1 MREKISRFLAILLCA
16 ALIIALPCAAF
27 ADGEDGGETPVDP
40 APVAPT
46 PAETEAPVEPTSA
59 PEQTPAP
66 EQSSAP
72 AYTVPEEQVDEVIVT
87 AETVEDGVLD
97 SDELKELIENFLD
110 ERGIAHDR
118 FRLGYTYTG
127 TNETWYYN
135 GDVWSYSASV
145 YKLPLMMMLAQK
157 VANGELKQDDKV
169 CGVDLTYA
177 ETSVL
182 TYSNNDYAHV
192 MIHYFDSEQDYREQQ
207 VKMSDVPVED
217 IPERYYISSHFSPR
231 FVIGVLRNLY
241 ENPDQ
246 FPNIVECLKV
256 ATPGQYLSRT
266 LGDEYEVAQKYGA
279 YEQFNNIA
287 GIVYMPHPILI
298 AINTTWV
305 GNAERVLADAGKL
318 LADYTLTL
326 DARLEER
333 EKAAKAEEERKL
345 QEEETE
351 RKRLEEAA
359 AQAEEEARIAE
370 AQAVQEQAFA
380 EEAAA
385 NEAVAAR
392 NRVICAVVAVVVIA
406 AVIAIAVISGKKKK
420 RRRAAHRGRHSA

>member
-16 ALIIALPCAAF
+16 ALILALPCAAF
-27 ADGEDGGETPVDP
+27 ADGEDGGEAPVDP
-40 APVAPT
+40 APVEPA
-46 PAETEAPVEPTSA
+46 PAESEAPAE

-72 AYTVPEEQVDEVIVT
+72 AATVPEEQVDEVIIS
-87 AETVEDGVLD
+87 AETVEDGVLN
-97 SDELKELIENFLD
+97 SDELKKLIEDFLD
-110 ERGIAHDR
+110 ERSIAHDR

-192 MIHYFDSEQDYREQQ
+192 MIHYFDSERDYREQQ

-217 IPERYYISSHFSPR
+217 IPERYYVSSHFSPR

-256 ATPGQYLSRT
+256 AMPGQYLSRT
-266 LGDEYEVAQKYGA
+266 LGDKYEVAQKYGA

-287 GIVYMPHPILI
+287 GIVYMPHPIFI
-298 AINTTWV
+298 AINTNWV
-305 GNAERVLADAGKL
+305 GNAEQVLADAGKL

-345 QEEETE
+345 QEEEAE
-351 RKRLEEAA
+351 RKRLEEEA

-370 AQAVQEQAFA
+370 AQAVQERAQAE

-385 NEAVAAR
+385 EEAVAVR
-392 NRVICAVVAVVVIA
+392 NRVICAVAGVVVIA

>member
-16 ALIIALPCAAF
+16 ALILALPCAAF
-27 ADGEDGGETPVDP
+27 ADGEDGGEAPVDP
-40 APVAPT
+40 APVEPA
-46 PAETEAPVEPTSA
+46 PAESEAPAEPA
-59 PEQTPAP
+59 QTPAP

-72 AYTVPEEQVDEVIVT
+72 AATVPEEQVDEVIIS

-97 SDELKELIENFLD
+97 SDELKKLIEDFLD

-192 MIHYFDSEQDYREQQ
+192 MIHYFDSERDYREQQ

-217 IPERYYISSHFSPR
+217 IPERYYVSSHFSPR

-256 ATPGQYLSRT
+256 AMPGQYLSRT
-266 LGDEYEVAQKYGA
+266 LGDKYEVAQKYGA

-287 GIVYMPHPILI
+287 GIVYMPHPIFI

-305 GNAERVLADAGKL
+305 GNAEQVLADAGKL

-345 QEEETE
+345 QEEEAE
-351 RKRLEEAA
+351 RKRLEEEAE
-359 AQAEEEARIAE
+359 QAEEEARIAE
-370 AQAVQEQAFA
+370 AQAVQERALA
-380 EEAAA
+380 EEEAAA
-385 NEAVAAR
+385 EEAVAVR
-392 NRVICAVVAVVVIA
+392 NRVICAVAGVAVIA

>member
-16 ALIIALPCAAF
+16 ALILALPCAAF
-27 ADGEDGGETPVDP
+27 ADGEDGGEAPVDP
-40 APVAPT
+40 APVEPA
-46 PAETEAPVEPTSA
+46 PAESEAPAEPA
-59 PEQTPAP
+59 QTPAP

-72 AYTVPEEQVDEVIVT
+72 AATVPEEQVDEVIIS

-97 SDELKELIENFLD
+97 SDELKKLIEDFLD

-192 MIHYFDSEQDYREQQ
+192 MIHYFDSERDYREQQ

-217 IPERYYISSHFSPR
+217 IPERYYVSSHFSPR

-256 ATPGQYLSRT
+256 AMPGQYLSRT
-266 LGDEYEVAQKYGA
+266 LGDKYEVAQKYGA

-287 GIVYMPHPILI
+287 GIVYMPHPIFI

-305 GNAERVLADAGKL
+305 GNAEQVLADAGKL

-345 QEEETE
+345 QEEEAE
-351 RKRLEEAA
+351 RKRLEEEA

-370 AQAVQEQAFA
+370 AQAVQERALA
-380 EEAAA
+380 EEEAAA
-385 NEAVAAR
+385 EEAVAVR
-392 NRVICAVVAVVVIA
+392 NRVICAVAGVVVIA

>member
-16 ALIIALPCAAF
+16 ALILALPCAAF
-27 ADGEDGGETPVDP
+27 ADGEDGGEAPVDP
-40 APVAPT
+40 APVEPA
-46 PAETEAPVEPTSA
+46 PAESEAPAE

-72 AYTVPEEQVDEVIVT
+72 AATVPEEQVDEVIIS

-97 SDELKELIENFLD
+97 SDELKKLIEDFLD

-192 MIHYFDSEQDYREQQ
+192 MIHYFDSERDYRQQQ

-217 IPERYYISSHFSPR
+217 IPERYYVSSHFSPR

-256 ATPGQYLSRT
+256 AMPGQYLSRT
-266 LGDEYEVAQKYGA
+266 LGDKYEVAQKYGA

-287 GIVYMPHPILI
+287 GIVYMPHPIFI

-305 GNAERVLADAGKL
+305 GNAEQVLADAGKL

-345 QEEETE
+345 QEEEAE
-351 RKRLEEAA
+351 RKRLEEEA

-370 AQAVQEQAFA
+370 AQAVQERAFA
-380 EEAAA
+380 EEEAAA
-385 NEAVAAR
+385 EEAVAVR
-392 NRVICAVVAVVVIA
+392 NRVICAVAGVVVIA

>member
-16 ALIIALPCAAF
+16 ALILALPCAAF
-27 ADGEDGGETPVDP
+27 ADGEDGGEAPVDP
-40 APVAPT
+40 APVEPA
-46 PAETEAPVEPTSA
+46 PAESEAPAE

-72 AYTVPEEQVDEVIVT
+72 AATVPEEQVDEVIIS

-97 SDELKELIENFLD
+97 SDELKKLIEDFLD

-192 MIHYFDSEQDYREQQ
+192 MIHYFDSERDYREQQ

-217 IPERYYISSHFSPR
+217 IPERYYVSSHFSPR

-246 FPNIVECLKV
+246 FPNIVECLK
-256 ATPGQYLSRT
+256 AAMPGQYLSRT
-266 LGDEYEVAQKYGA
+266 LGDKYEVAQKYGA

-287 GIVYMPHPILI
+287 GIVYMPHPIFI

-305 GNAERVLADAGKL
+305 GNAEQVLADAGKL

-345 QEEETE
+345 QEEEAE
-351 RKRLEEAA
+351 RKRLEEEA

-370 AQAVQEQAFA
+370 AQAVQERAFA
-380 EEAAA
+380 EEKAAA
-385 NEAVAAR
+385 EEAVAVR
-392 NRVICAVVAVVVIA
+392 NRVICAVAGVVVIA

>member
-27 ADGEDGGETPVDP
+27 ADGEDGGEAPVDP
-40 APVAPT
+40 APVEPA
-46 PAETEAPVEPTSA
+46 PAESEAPAE

-72 AYTVPEEQVDEVIVT
+72 AATVPEEQVDEVIIS

-97 SDELKELIENFLD
+97 SDELKKLIEDFLD

-192 MIHYFDSEQDYREQQ
+192 MIHYFDSERDYREQQ

-217 IPERYYISSHFSPR
+217 IPERYYVSSHFSPR

-256 ATPGQYLSRT
+256 AMPGQYLSRT
-266 LGDEYEVAQKYGA
+266 LGDKYEVAQKYGA

-287 GIVYMPHPILI
+287 GIVYMPHPIFI

-305 GNAERVLADAGKL
+305 GNAEQVLADAGKL

-345 QEEETE
+345 QEEEAE
-351 RKRLEEAA
+351 RKRLEEEA

-370 AQAVQEQAFA
+370 AQAVQERAFA
-380 EEAAA
+380 EEEAAA
-385 NEAVAAR
+385 EEAVAVR
-392 NRVICAVVAVVVIA
+392 NRVICAVAGVVVIA

>member
-40 APVAPT
+40 APVEPA
-46 PAETEAPVEPTSA
+46 PAESEAPAE

-72 AYTVPEEQVDEVIVT
+72 AATVPEEQVDEVIIS

-97 SDELKELIENFLD
+97 SDELKKLIEDFLD

-192 MIHYFDSEQDYREQQ
+192 MIHYFDSERDYREQQ

-217 IPERYYISSHFSPR
+217 IPERYYVSSHFSPR

-256 ATPGQYLSRT
+256 AMPGQYLSRT
-266 LGDEYEVAQKYGA
+266 LGDKYEVAQKYGA

-287 GIVYMPHPILI
+287 GIVYMPHSIFI

-305 GNAERVLADAGKL
+305 GNAEQVLADAGKL

-345 QEEETE
+345 QEEEAE
-351 RKRLEEAA
+351 RKRLEEEA

-370 AQAVQEQAFA
+370 AQAVQERAFA
-380 EEAAA
+380 EEEAAA
-385 NEAVAAR
+385 EEAVAVR
-392 NRVICAVVAVVVIA
+392 NRVICAVAGVVVIA

>member
-16 ALIIALPCAAF
+16 ALILALPCAAF
-27 ADGEDGGETPVDP
+27 ADGEDGGEAPVDP
-40 APVAPT
+40 APVEPA
-46 PAETEAPVEPTSA
+46 PAESEAPAE
-59 PEQTPAP
+59 PEQTPVP

-72 AYTVPEEQVDEVIVT
+72 AATVPEEQVDEVIIS

-97 SDELKELIENFLD
+97 SDELKKLIEDFLD

-192 MIHYFDSEQDYREQQ
+192 MIHYFDSERDYREQQ

-217 IPERYYISSHFSPR
+217 IPERYYVSSHFSPR

-256 ATPGQYLSRT
+256 AMPGQYLSRT
-266 LGDEYEVAQKYGA
+266 LGDKYEVAQKYGA

-287 GIVYMPHPILI
+287 GIVYMPHPIFI

-305 GNAERVLADAGKL
+305 GNAEQVLADAGKL

-345 QEEETE
+345 QEEEAE
-351 RKRLEEAA
+351 RKRLEEEA

-370 AQAVQEQAFA
+370 AQAVQERAFA
-380 EEAAA
+380 EEKAAA
-385 NEAVAAR
+385 EEAVAVR
-392 NRVICAVVAVVVIA
+392 NRVICAVAGVVVIA

>member
-16 ALIIALPCAAF
+16 ALILALPCAAF
-27 ADGEDGGETPVDP
+27 ADGEDGGEAPVDP
-40 APVAPT
+40 APVEPS
-46 PAETEAPVEPTSA
+46 PAESEAPAE

-72 AYTVPEEQVDEVIVT
+72 AATVPEEQVDEVIIS

-97 SDELKELIENFLD
+97 SDELKKLIEDFLD

-192 MIHYFDSEQDYREQQ
+192 MIHYFDSERDYREQQ

-217 IPERYYISSHFSPR
+217 IPERYYVSSHFSPR

-256 ATPGQYLSRT
+256 AMPGQYLSRT
-266 LGDEYEVAQKYGA
+266 LGDKYEVAQKYGA

-287 GIVYMPHPILI
+287 GIVYMPHPIFI

-305 GNAERVLADAGKL
+305 GNAEQVLADAGKL

-326 DARLEER
+326 DARLKER

-345 QEEETE
+345 QEEEAE
-351 RKRLEEAA
+351 RKRLEEEA

-370 AQAVQEQAFA
+370 AQAVQERAFA
-380 EEAAA
+380 EEEAAA
-385 NEAVAAR
+385 EEAVAVR
-392 NRVICAVVAVVVIA
+392 NRVICAVAGVVVIA

>member
-16 ALIIALPCAAF
+16 ALILALPCAAF
-27 ADGEDGGETPVDP
+27 ADGEDGGEAPVDP
-40 APVAPT
+40 APVEPA
-46 PAETEAPVEPTSA
+46 PAESEAPAEPA
-59 PEQTPAP
+59 QTPAP

-72 AYTVPEEQVDEVIVT
+72 AATVPEEQVDEVIIS

-97 SDELKELIENFLD
+97 SDELKKLIEDFLD

-192 MIHYFDSEQDYREQQ
+192 MIHYFDSERDYREQQ

-217 IPERYYISSHFSPR
+217 IPERYYVSSHFSPR

-256 ATPGQYLSRT
+256 AMPGQYLSRT
-266 LGDEYEVAQKYGA
+266 LGDKYEVAQKYGA

-287 GIVYMPHPILI
+287 GIVYMPHPIFI

-305 GNAERVLADAGKL
+305 GNAEQVLADAGKL

-345 QEEETE
+345 QEEEAE
-351 RKRLEEAA
+351 RKRLEEEAE
-359 AQAEEEARIAE
+359 QAEEEARIAE
-370 AQAVQEQAFA
+370 AQAVQERALAEKEAAA
-380 EEAAA
+380 EEAV
-385 NEAVAAR
+385 AVR
-392 NRVICAVVAVVVIA
+392 NRVICAVAGVAVIA

-420 RRRAAHRGRHSA
+420 RRRTAHRGRHSA

>member
-16 ALIIALPCAAF
+16 ALILALPCAAF
-27 ADGEDGGETPVDP
+27 ADGEDGGEAPVDP
-40 APVAPT
+40 APVEPA
-46 PAETEAPVEPTSA
+46 PAESEAPAE

-72 AYTVPEEQVDEVIVT
+72 AATVPEEQVDEVIIS

-97 SDELKELIENFLD
+97 SDELKKLIEDFLD

-192 MIHYFDSEQDYREQQ
+192 MIHYFDSERDYREQQ

-217 IPERYYISSHFSPR
+217 IPERYYVSSHFSPR

-256 ATPGQYLSRT
+256 AMPGQYLSRT
-266 LGDEYEVAQKYGA
+266 LGDKYEVAQKYGA

-287 GIVYMPHPILI
+287 GIVYMPHPIFI

-305 GNAERVLADAGKL
+305 GNAEQVLADAGKL

-345 QEEETE
+345 QEEEAE
-351 RKRLEEAA
+351 RMRLEEEA

-370 AQAVQEQAFA
+370 AQAVQERAFA
-380 EEAAA
+380 EEEAAA
-385 NEAVAAR
+385 EEAVAVR
-392 NRVICAVVAVVVIA
+392 NRVICAVAGVVVIA

>member
-16 ALIIALPCAAF
+16 ALILALPCAAF
-27 ADGEDGGETPVDP
+27 ADGEDGGEAPVDP
-40 APVAPT
+40 APVEPA
-46 PAETEAPVEPTSA
+46 PAESEAPAE

-72 AYTVPEEQVDEVIVT
+72 AATVPEEQVDEVIIS

-97 SDELKELIENFLD
+97 SDELKKLIEDFLD

-127 TNETWYYN
+127 TDETWYYN

-192 MIHYFDSEQDYREQQ
+192 MIHYFDSERDYREQQ

-217 IPERYYISSHFSPR
+217 IPERYYVSSHFSPR

-256 ATPGQYLSRT
+256 AMPGQYLSRT
-266 LGDEYEVAQKYGA
+266 LGDKYEVAQKYGA

-287 GIVYMPHPILI
+287 GIVYMPHPIFI

-305 GNAERVLADAGKL
+305 GNAEQVLADAGKL

-345 QEEETE
+345 QEEEAE
-351 RKRLEEAA
+351 RKRLEEEA

-370 AQAVQEQAFA
+370 AQAVQERAFA
-380 EEAAA
+380 EEEAAA
-385 NEAVAAR
+385 EEAVAVR
-392 NRVICAVVAVVVIA
+392 NCVICAVAGVVVIA
-406 AVIAIAVISGKKKK
+406 AVIAIAVIRGKKKK

>member
-16 ALIIALPCAAF
+16 ALILALPCAAF
-27 ADGEDGGETPVDP
+27 ADGEDGGEAPVDP
-40 APVAPT
+40 S
-46 PAETEAPVEPTSA
+46 PVEPAPAESEPPA
-59 PEQTPAP
+59 EPEQTPAP

-72 AYTVPEEQVDEVIVT
+72 AATVPEEQVDEVIIS

-97 SDELKELIENFLD
+97 SDELKKLIEDFLD

-192 MIHYFDSEQDYREQQ
+192 MIHYFDSERDYREQQ

-217 IPERYYISSHFSPR
+217 IPERYYVSSHFSPR

-256 ATPGQYLSRT
+256 AMPGQYLSRT
-266 LGDEYEVAQKYGA
+266 LGDKYEVAQKYGA

-287 GIVYMPHPILI
+287 GIVYMPHPIFI

-305 GNAERVLADAGKL
+305 GNAEQVLADAGKL

-345 QEEETE
+345 QEEEAE
-351 RKRLEEAA
+351 RKRLEEEA

-370 AQAVQEQAFA
+370 AQAVQERAFA
-380 EEAAA
+380 EEEAAA
-385 NEAVAAR
+385 EEAVAVR
-392 NRVICAVVAVVVIA
+392 NRVICAVAGVVVIA

>member
-1 MREKISRFLAILLCA
+1 MREKISRFLVILLCA
-16 ALIIALPCAAF
+16 ALILALPCAAF
-27 ADGEDGGETPVDP
+27 ADGEDGGEAPVDP
-40 APVAPT
+40 APVEPAPAESET
-46 PAETEAPVEPTSA
+46 PAE

-72 AYTVPEEQVDEVIVT
+72 AATVPEEQVDEVIIS

-97 SDELKELIENFLD
+97 SDELKKLIEDFLD

-192 MIHYFDSEQDYREQQ
+192 MIHYFDSERDYREQQ

-217 IPERYYISSHFSPR
+217 IPERYYVSSHFSPR

-256 ATPGQYLSRT
+256 AMPGQYLSRT
-266 LGDEYEVAQKYGA
+266 LGDKYEVAQKYGA

-287 GIVYMPHPILI
+287 GIVYMPHPIFI

-305 GNAERVLADAGKL
+305 GNAEQVLADAGKL

-333 EKAAKAEEERKL
+333 EKAAKAEEE
-345 QEEETE
+345 
-351 RKRLEEAA
+351 
-359 AQAEEEARIAE
+359 ARIAE
-370 AQAVQEQAFA
+370 AQAVQERAFA
-380 EEAAA
+380 EEEAAA
-385 NEAVAAR
+385 EEAVAVR
-392 NRVICAVVAVVVIA
+392 NRVICAVAGVVVIA

>member
-16 ALIIALPCAAF
+16 ALILALPCAAF
-27 ADGEDGGETPVDP
+27 ADGEDGGEAPVDP
-40 APVAPT
+40 APVEPA
-46 PAETEAPVEPTSA
+46 PAESEAPAE
-59 PEQTPAP
+59 PEQTPVP

-72 AYTVPEEQVDEVIVT
+72 AATVPEEQVDEVIIS

-97 SDELKELIENFLD
+97 SDELKKLIEDFLD

-241 ENPDQ
+241 ENPEQ

-287 GIVYMPHPILI
+287 GIVYMPHPIFI

-305 GNAERVLADAGKL
+305 GNAEQVLADAGKL

-345 QEEETE
+345 QEEEAE
-351 RKRLEEAA
+351 RKRLEEEA

-370 AQAVQEQAFA
+370 AQAVQERAFA
-380 EEAAA
+380 EEEAAA
-385 NEAVAAR
+385 EEAVAVR
-392 NRVICAVVAVVVIA
+392 NRVICAVAGVVVIA

>member
-16 ALIIALPCAAF
+16 ALILALPCAAF
-27 ADGEDGGETPVDP
+27 ADGEDGGEAPVDP
-40 APVAPT
+40 T
-46 PAETEAPVEPTSA
+46 PVEPAPAESEPPA
-59 PEQTPAP
+59 EPEQTPAP

-72 AYTVPEEQVDEVIVT
+72 AATVPEEQVDEVIIS

-97 SDELKELIENFLD
+97 SDELKKLIEDFLD

-192 MIHYFDSEQDYREQQ
+192 MIHYFDSERDYREQQ

-217 IPERYYISSHFSPR
+217 IPERYYVSSHFSPR

-256 ATPGQYLSRT
+256 AMPGQYLSRT
-266 LGDEYEVAQKYGA
+266 LGDKYEVAQKYGA

-287 GIVYMPHPILI
+287 GIVYMPHPIFI

-305 GNAERVLADAGKL
+305 GNAEQVLADAGKL

-345 QEEETE
+345 QEEEAE
-351 RKRLEEAA
+351 RKRLEEEA

-370 AQAVQEQAFA
+370 AQAVQERAFA
-380 EEAAA
+380 EEKAAA
-385 NEAVAAR
+385 EEAVAVR
-392 NRVICAVVAVVVIA
+392 NRVICAVAGVVVIA

>member
-16 ALIIALPCAAF
+16 ALILALPCAAF
-27 ADGEDGGETPVDP
+27 ADGEDGGEAPVDP
-40 APVAPT
+40 APVEPA
-46 PAETEAPVEPTSA
+46 PAESEAPAE
-59 PEQTPAP
+59 PEQTPVS

-72 AYTVPEEQVDEVIVT
+72 AATVPEEQVDEVIIS

-97 SDELKELIENFLD
+97 SDELKKLIEDFLD

-192 MIHYFDSEQDYREQQ
+192 MIHYFDSERDYREQQ

-217 IPERYYISSHFSPR
+217 IPERYYVSSHFSPR

-256 ATPGQYLSRT
+256 AMPGQYLSRT
-266 LGDEYEVAQKYGA
+266 LGDKYEVAQKYGA

-287 GIVYMPHPILI
+287 GIVYMPHPIFI

-305 GNAERVLADAGKL
+305 GNAEQVLADAGKL

-345 QEEETE
+345 QEEEAE
-351 RKRLEEAA
+351 RKRLEEEA

-370 AQAVQEQAFA
+370 AQAVQERAFA
-380 EEAAA
+380 EEEAAA
-385 NEAVAAR
+385 EEAVAVR
-392 NRVICAVVAVVVIA
+392 NRVICAAAGVVVIA

>member
-16 ALIIALPCAAF
+16 ALILALPCAAF
-27 ADGEDGGETPVDP
+27 ADGEDGGEALVDP
-40 APVAPT
+40 APVEPA
-46 PAETEAPVEPTSA
+46 PAESEAPAE
-59 PEQTPAP
+59 PEQTPVP

-72 AYTVPEEQVDEVIVT
+72 AATVPEEQVDEVIIS

-97 SDELKELIENFLD
+97 SDELKKLIEDFLD

-192 MIHYFDSEQDYREQQ
+192 MIHYFDSERDYREQQ

-217 IPERYYISSHFSPR
+217 IPERYYVSSHFSPR

-256 ATPGQYLSRT
+256 AMPGQYLSRT
-266 LGDEYEVAQKYGA
+266 LGDKYEVAQKYGA

-287 GIVYMPHPILI
+287 GIVYMPHPIFI

-305 GNAERVLADAGKL
+305 GNAEQVLADAGKL

-345 QEEETE
+345 QEEEAE
-351 RKRLEEAA
+351 RKRLEEEA

-370 AQAVQEQAFA
+370 AQAVQERAFA
-380 EEAAA
+380 EEKAAA
-385 NEAVAAR
+385 EEAVAVR
-392 NRVICAVVAVVVIA
+392 NRVICAVAGVVVIA

>member
-16 ALIIALPCAAF
+16 ALILALPCAAF
-27 ADGEDGGETPVDP
+27 ADGEDGGEAPVDP
-40 APVAPT
+40 APVEPA
-46 PAETEAPVEPTSA
+46 PAESEAPAE

-72 AYTVPEEQVDEVIVT
+72 AATVPEEQVDEVIIS

-97 SDELKELIENFLD
+97 SDELKKLIEDFLD

-192 MIHYFDSEQDYREQQ
+192 MIHYFDSERDYREQQ

-217 IPERYYISSHFSPR
+217 IPERYYVSSHFSPR

-246 FPNIVECLKV
+246 FPNIVECLK
-256 ATPGQYLSRT
+256 AAMPGQYLSRT
-266 LGDEYEVAQKYGA
+266 LGDKYEVAQKYGA

-287 GIVYMPHPILI
+287 GIVYMPHPIFI

-305 GNAERVLADAGKL
+305 GNAEQVLADAGKL

-345 QEEETE
+345 QEEEAE
-351 RKRLEEAA
+351 RKRLEEEA

-370 AQAVQEQAFA
+370 AQAVQERAFA
-380 EEAAA
+380 EEEAAA
-385 NEAVAAR
+385 EEAVAVR
-392 NRVICAVVAVVVIA
+392 NRVICAVAGVVVIA

>member
-1 MREKISRFLAILLCA
+1 M
-16 ALIIALPCAAF
+16 
-27 ADGEDGGETPVDP
+27 
-40 APVAPT
+40 
-46 PAETEAPVEPTSA
+46 
-59 PEQTPAP
+59 
-66 EQSSAP
+66 
-72 AYTVPEEQVDEVIVT
+72 
-87 AETVEDGVLD
+87 EDGVLD
-97 SDELKELIENFLD
+97 SDELKKLIEDFLD

-127 TNETWYYN
+127 TNETWSYN
-135 GDVWSYSASV
+135 GEGWSYSASV

-192 MIHYFDSEQDYREQQ
+192 MIHYFDSERDYREQQ

-217 IPERYYISSHFSPR
+217 IPERYYVSSHFSTR

-256 ATPGQYLSRT
+256 AMPGQYLSRT
-266 LGDEYEVAQKYGA
+266 LGDKYEVAQKYGA

-287 GIVYMPHPILI
+287 GIVYMPHPIFI

-305 GNAERVLADAGKL
+305 GNAEQVLADAGKL

-345 QEEETE
+345 QEEEAE
-351 RKRLEEAA
+351 RKRLEEEAE
-359 AQAEEEARIAE
+359 QAEEEARIAE
-370 AQAVQEQAFA
+370 AQAVQERALA
-380 EEAAA
+380 EEEAAA
-385 NEAVAAR
+385 EEAVAVR
-392 NRVICAVVAVVVIA
+392 NRVICAVAGVVVIA

>member
-16 ALIIALPCAAF
+16 ALILALPCAAF
-27 ADGEDGGETPVDP
+27 ADGEDGGGAPVDP
-40 APVAPT
+40 APVEPAPAESET
-46 PAETEAPVEPTSA
+46 PAE

-72 AYTVPEEQVDEVIVT
+72 AATVPEEQVDEVIIS

-97 SDELKELIENFLD
+97 SDELKKLIEDFLD

-192 MIHYFDSEQDYREQQ
+192 MIHYFDSERDYREQQ

-217 IPERYYISSHFSPR
+217 IPERYYVSSHFSPR

-256 ATPGQYLSRT
+256 AMPGQYLSRT
-266 LGDEYEVAQKYGA
+266 LGDKYEVAQKYGA

-287 GIVYMPHPILI
+287 GIVYMPHPIFI

-305 GNAERVLADAGKL
+305 GNAEQVLADAGKL

-345 QEEETE
+345 QEEEAE
-351 RKRLEEAA
+351 RKRLEEEA

-370 AQAVQEQAFA
+370 AQAVQERAFA
-380 EEAAA
+380 EEEAAA
-385 NEAVAAR
+385 EKAVAVR
-392 NRVICAVVAVVVIA
+392 NRVICAVAGVVVIA

>member
-16 ALIIALPCAAF
+16 ALILALPCAAF
-27 ADGEDGGETPVDP
+27 ADGEDGGEAPVDP
-40 APVAPT
+40 APVEPA
-46 PAETEAPVEPTSA
+46 PAESEAPA
-59 PEQTPAP
+59 DPEQTPAP

-72 AYTVPEEQVDEVIVT
+72 AATVPEEQVDEVIIS

-97 SDELKELIENFLD
+97 SDELKKLIEDFLD

-192 MIHYFDSEQDYREQQ
+192 MIHYFDSERDYREQQ

-217 IPERYYISSHFSPR
+217 IPERYYVSSHFSPR

-256 ATPGQYLSRT
+256 AMPGQYLSRT
-266 LGDEYEVAQKYGA
+266 LGDKYEVAQKYGA

-287 GIVYMPHPILI
+287 GIVYMPHPIFI

-305 GNAERVLADAGKL
+305 GNAEQVLADAGKL

-345 QEEETE
+345 QEEEAE
-351 RKRLEEAA
+351 RKRLEEEA

-370 AQAVQEQAFA
+370 AQAVQERALAEKEAAA
-380 EEAAA
+380 EEAV
-385 NEAVAAR
+385 AVR
-392 NRVICAVVAVVVIA
+392 NRVICAVAGVVVIA

>member
-16 ALIIALPCAAF
+16 ALLLALPCAAF
-27 ADGEDGGETPVDP
+27 ADGEDGGEAPVDP
-40 APVAPT
+40 APVEPA
-46 PAETEAPVEPTSA
+46 PAESEAPAE

-72 AYTVPEEQVDEVIVT
+72 AATVPEEQVDEVIIS

-97 SDELKELIENFLD
+97 SDELKKLIEDFLD

-192 MIHYFDSEQDYREQQ
+192 MIHYFDSERDYREQQ

-217 IPERYYISSHFSPR
+217 IPERYYVSSHFSPR

-256 ATPGQYLSRT
+256 AMPGQYLSRT
-266 LGDEYEVAQKYGA
+266 LGDKYEVAQKYGA

-287 GIVYMPHPILI
+287 GIVYMPHPIFI

-305 GNAERVLADAGKL
+305 GNAEQVLADAGKL

-345 QEEETE
+345 QEEEAE
-351 RKRLEEAA
+351 RKRLEEEA

-370 AQAVQEQAFA
+370 AQAVQERALA
-380 EEAAA
+380 EEEAAA
-385 NEAVAAR
+385 EEAVAVR
-392 NRVICAVVAVVVIA
+392 NRVICAVAGVVVIA

>member
-1 MREKISRFLAILLCA
+1 MREKISRFLVILLCA
-16 ALIIALPCAAF
+16 ALILALPCAAF
-27 ADGEDGGETPVDP
+27 ADGEDGGEAPVDP
-40 APVAPT
+40 APVEPA
-46 PAETEAPVEPTSA
+46 PAESEAPAE

-72 AYTVPEEQVDEVIVT
+72 AATVPEEQVDEVIIS

-97 SDELKELIENFLD
+97 SDELKKLIEDFLD

-192 MIHYFDSEQDYREQQ
+192 MIHYFDSERDYREQQ

-217 IPERYYISSHFSPR
+217 IPERYYVSSHFSPR

-256 ATPGQYLSRT
+256 AMPGQYLSRT
-266 LGDEYEVAQKYGA
+266 LGDKYEVAQKYGA

-287 GIVYMPHPILI
+287 GIVYMPHPIFI

-305 GNAERVLADAGKL
+305 GNAEQVLADAGKL

-345 QEEETE
+345 QEEEAE
-351 RKRLEEAA
+351 RKRLEEEA

-370 AQAVQEQAFA
+370 AQAVQERAFA
-380 EEAAA
+380 EEEAAA
-385 NEAVAAR
+385 EEAVAVR
-392 NRVICAVVAVVVIA
+392 NRVICAVAGVVVIA
-406 AVIAIAVISGKKKK
+406 AVIALAVISGKKKK

>member
-16 ALIIALPCAAF
+16 ALILALPCAAF
-27 ADGEDGGETPVDP
+27 ADGEDGGEAPVDP
-40 APVAPT
+40 APVEPA
-46 PAETEAPVEPTSA
+46 PAESEAPAE
-59 PEQTPAP
+59 PEQTPTP

-72 AYTVPEEQVDEVIVT
+72 AATVPEEQVDEVIIS

-97 SDELKELIENFLD
+97 SDELKKLIEDFLD

-192 MIHYFDSEQDYREQQ
+192 MIHYFDSERDYREQQ

-217 IPERYYISSHFSPR
+217 IPERYYVSSHFSPR

-256 ATPGQYLSRT
+256 AMPGQYLSRT
-266 LGDEYEVAQKYGA
+266 LGDKYEVAQKYGA

-287 GIVYMPHPILI
+287 GIVYMPHPIFI

-305 GNAERVLADAGKL
+305 GNAEQVLADAGKL

-345 QEEETE
+345 QEEEAE
-351 RKRLEEAA
+351 RKRLEEEA

-370 AQAVQEQAFA
+370 AQAVQERAQAE

-385 NEAVAAR
+385 EEAVAVR
-392 NRVICAVVAVVVIA
+392 NRVICAVAGVVVIA

>member
-16 ALIIALPCAAF
+16 ALILALPCAAF
-27 ADGEDGGETPVDP
+27 ADGEDGGEAPVDP
-40 APVAPT
+40 APVEPV
-46 PAETEAPVEPTSA
+46 PAESEAPAE

-72 AYTVPEEQVDEVIVT
+72 AATVPEEQVDEVIIS

-97 SDELKELIENFLD
+97 SDELKKLIEDFLD

-192 MIHYFDSEQDYREQQ
+192 MIHYFDSERDYREQQ

-217 IPERYYISSHFSPR
+217 IPERYYVSSHFSPR

-256 ATPGQYLSRT
+256 AMPGQYLSRT
-266 LGDEYEVAQKYGA
+266 LGDKYEVAQKYGA

-287 GIVYMPHPILI
+287 GIVYMPHPIFI

-305 GNAERVLADAGKL
+305 GNAEQVLADAGKL

-345 QEEETE
+345 QEEEAE
-351 RKRLEEAA
+351 RKRLEEEA

-370 AQAVQEQAFA
+370 AQAVQERAFA
-380 EEAAA
+380 EEEAAA
-385 NEAVAAR
+385 EEAVAVR
-392 NRVICAVVAVVVIA
+392 NRVICAVAGVVVIA
-406 AVIAIAVISGKKKK
+406 AVIAIAVIRGKKKK

>member
-16 ALIIALPCAAF
+16 ALILALPCAAF
-27 ADGEDGGETPVDP
+27 ADGEDGGEAPVDP
-40 APVAPT
+40 APVEPA
-46 PAETEAPVEPTSA
+46 PAESEAPAE

-72 AYTVPEEQVDEVIVT
+72 AATVPEEQVDEVIIS
-87 AETVEDGVLD
+87 AETVEDGVLN
-97 SDELKELIENFLD
+97 SDELKKLIEDFLD

-192 MIHYFDSEQDYREQQ
+192 MIHYFDSERDYREQQ

-217 IPERYYISSHFSPR
+217 IPERYYVSSHFSPR

-256 ATPGQYLSRT
+256 AMPGQYLSRT
-266 LGDEYEVAQKYGA
+266 LGDKYEVAQKYGA

-287 GIVYMPHPILI
+287 GIVYMPHPIFI

-305 GNAERVLADAGKL
+305 GNAEQVLADAGKL

-345 QEEETE
+345 QEEEAE
-351 RKRLEEAA
+351 RKRLEEEAE
-359 AQAEEEARIAE
+359 QAEEEARIAE
-370 AQAVQEQAFA
+370 AQAVQERALAEKEAAA
-380 EEAAA
+380 EEAV
-385 NEAVAAR
+385 AVR
-392 NRVICAVVAVVVIA
+392 NRVICAVAGVVVIA

-420 RRRAAHRGRHSA
+420 RRRTAHRGRHSA

>member
-16 ALIIALPCAAF
+16 ALILALPCAAF
-27 ADGEDGGETPVDP
+27 ADGEDGGEAPVDP
-40 APVAPT
+40 APVEPA
-46 PAETEAPVEPTSA
+46 PAESEAPAE

-72 AYTVPEEQVDEVIVT
+72 AATVPEEQVDEVIIS

-97 SDELKELIENFLD
+97 SDELKKLIEDFLD

-192 MIHYFDSEQDYREQQ
+192 MIHYFDSERDYREQQ

-217 IPERYYISSHFSPR
+217 IPERYYVSSHFSPR

-256 ATPGQYLSRT
+256 AMPGQYLSRT
-266 LGDEYEVAQKYGA
+266 LGDKYEVAQKYGA

-287 GIVYMPHPILI
+287 GIVYMPHPIFI

-305 GNAERVLADAGKL
+305 GNAEQVLADAGKL

-345 QEEETE
+345 QEEEAE
-351 RKRLEEAA
+351 RKRLEEEA

-370 AQAVQEQAFA
+370 AQAVQERALA
-380 EEAAA
+380 EEEAAA
-385 NEAVAAR
+385 EEAVAVR
-392 NRVICAVVAVVVIA
+392 NRVICAVAGVVVIA

>member
-16 ALIIALPCAAF
+16 ALILALPCAAF
-27 ADGEDGGETPVDP
+27 ADGEDGGEAPVDS
-40 APVAPT
+40 
-46 PAETEAPVEPTSA
+46 APVEPA
-59 PEQTPAP
+59 PAESEAPAEPAQTPAP

-72 AYTVPEEQVDEVIVT
+72 AATVPEEQVDEVIIS

-97 SDELKELIENFLD
+97 SDELKKLIEDFLD

-192 MIHYFDSEQDYREQQ
+192 MIHYFDSERDYREQQ

-217 IPERYYISSHFSPR
+217 IPERYYVSSHFSPR

-256 ATPGQYLSRT
+256 AMPGQYLSRT
-266 LGDEYEVAQKYGA
+266 LGDKYEVAQKYGA

-287 GIVYMPHPILI
+287 GIVYMPHPIFI

-305 GNAERVLADAGKL
+305 GNAEQVLADAGKL

-345 QEEETE
+345 QEEEAE
-351 RKRLEEAA
+351 RKRLEEEA

-370 AQAVQEQAFA
+370 AQAVQERAQAE

-385 NEAVAAR
+385 EEAVAVR
-392 NRVICAVVAVVVIA
+392 NRVICAVAGVVVIA

>member
-16 ALIIALPCAAF
+16 ALILALPCAAF
-27 ADGEDGGETPVDP
+27 ADGEDGGEAPVDP
-40 APVAPT
+40 APVEPA
-46 PAETEAPVEPTSA
+46 PAESEAPAEPA
-59 PEQTPAP
+59 QTPAP

-72 AYTVPEEQVDEVIVT
+72 AATVPEEQVDEVIIS

-97 SDELKELIENFLD
+97 SDELKKLIEDFLD

-192 MIHYFDSEQDYREQQ
+192 MIHYFDSERDYREQQ

-217 IPERYYISSHFSPR
+217 IPERYYVSSHFSPR

-256 ATPGQYLSRT
+256 AMPGQYLSRT
-266 LGDEYEVAQKYGA
+266 LGDKYEVAQKYGA

-287 GIVYMPHPILI
+287 GIVYMPHPIFI

-305 GNAERVLADAGKL
+305 GNAEQVLADAGKL

-345 QEEETE
+345 QEEEAE
-351 RKRLEEAA
+351 RKRLEEEA

-370 AQAVQEQAFA
+370 AQAVQERALA
-380 EEAAA
+380 EEEAAA
-385 NEAVAAR
+385 EAAVAVR
-392 NRVICAVVAVVVIA
+392 NRVICAVAGVVVIA

>member
-16 ALIIALPCAAF
+16 ALILALPCAAF
-27 ADGEDGGETPVDP
+27 ADGEDGGEAPVDP
-40 APVAPT
+40 APVEPA
-46 PAETEAPVEPTSA
+46 PAESEAPAEPA
-59 PEQTPAP
+59 QTPAP

-72 AYTVPEEQVDEVIVT
+72 AATVPEEQVDEVIIS

-97 SDELKELIENFLD
+97 SDELKKLIEDFLD

-192 MIHYFDSEQDYREQQ
+192 MIHYFDSERDYREQQ

-217 IPERYYISSHFSPR
+217 IPERYYVSSHFSPR

-256 ATPGQYLSRT
+256 AMPGQYLSRT
-266 LGDEYEVAQKYGA
+266 LGDKYEVAQKYGA

-287 GIVYMPHPILI
+287 GIVYMPHPIFI

-305 GNAERVLADAGKL
+305 GNAEQVLADAGKL

-345 QEEETE
+345 QEEEAE
-351 RKRLEEAA
+351 RKRLEEEA

-370 AQAVQEQAFA
+370 AQAVQEWALA
-380 EEAAA
+380 EEEAAA
-385 NEAVAAR
+385 EEAVAVR
-392 NRVICAVVAVVVIA
+392 NRVICAVAGVVVIA

-420 RRRAAHRGRHSA
+420 RRRTAHRGRHSA

>member
-1 MREKISRFLAILLCA
+1 MREKISRFLVILLCA
-16 ALIIALPCAAF
+16 ALILALPCAAF
-27 ADGEDGGETPVDP
+27 ADGEDGGEAPVDP
-40 APVAPT
+40 APVEPA
-46 PAETEAPVEPTSA
+46 PAESEAPAE

-72 AYTVPEEQVDEVIVT
+72 AATVPEEQVDEVIIS

-97 SDELKELIENFLD
+97 SDELKKLIEDFLD

-192 MIHYFDSEQDYREQQ
+192 MIHYFDSERDYREQQ

-217 IPERYYISSHFSPR
+217 IPERYYVSSHFSPR

-256 ATPGQYLSRT
+256 AMPGQYLSRT
-266 LGDEYEVAQKYGA
+266 LGDKYEVAQKYGA

-287 GIVYMPHPILI
+287 GIVYMPHPIFI

-305 GNAERVLADAGKL
+305 GNAEQVLADAGKL

-345 QEEETE
+345 QEEEAE
-351 RKRLEEAA
+351 RKRLEEEA

-370 AQAVQEQAFA
+370 AQAVQERAFA
-380 EEAAA
+380 EEEAAA
-385 NEAVAAR
+385 EEAVAVR
-392 NRVICAVVAVVVIA
+392 NRVICAVAGVVVIA

>member
-16 ALIIALPCAAF
+16 ALILALPCAAF
-27 ADGEDGGETPVDP
+27 ADGEDGGEAPVDP
-40 APVAPT
+40 APVEPA
-46 PAETEAPVEPTSA
+46 PAESEAPAE

-72 AYTVPEEQVDEVIVT
+72 AYTVPEEQVDEVIVS

-97 SDELKELIENFLD
+97 SDELKKLIEDFLD

-157 VANGELKQDDKV
+157 VANGELKQEDKV

-192 MIHYFDSEQDYREQQ
+192 MINYFDSERDYREQQ

-217 IPERYYISSHFSPR
+217 IPERYYVSSHFSPR

-256 ATPGQYLSRT
+256 AMPGQYLSRT
-266 LGDEYEVAQKYGA
+266 LGDKYEVAQKYGA

-287 GIVYMPHPILI
+287 GIVYMPHPIFI

-305 GNAERVLADAGKL
+305 GNAEQVLADAGKL

-345 QEEETE
+345 QEEEAE
-351 RKRLEEAA
+351 RKRLEEEA

-370 AQAVQEQAFA
+370 VQAVQERAFA
-380 EEAAA
+380 EEEAAA
-385 NEAVAAR
+385 EEAVAVR
-392 NRVICAVVAVVVIA
+392 NRVICAVAVVVVIA
-406 AVIAIAVISGKKKK
+406 AVIAIAVINGKKKK

>member
-16 ALIIALPCAAF
+16 ALILALPCAAF
-27 ADGEDGGETPVDP
+27 ADGEDGGEAPVDP
-40 APVAPT
+40 APVEPA
-46 PAETEAPVEPTSA
+46 PAESEAPAE

-72 AYTVPEEQVDEVIVT
+72 AATVPEEQVDEVIIS
-87 AETVEDGVLD
+87 AETVEDGVLN
-97 SDELKELIENFLD
+97 SDELKKLIEDFLD

-192 MIHYFDSEQDYREQQ
+192 MIHYFDSERDYREQQ

-217 IPERYYISSHFSPR
+217 IPERYYVSSHFSPR

-256 ATPGQYLSRT
+256 AMPGQYLSRT
-266 LGDEYEVAQKYGA
+266 LGDKYEVAQKYGA

-287 GIVYMPHPILI
+287 GIVYMPHPIFI

-305 GNAERVLADAGKL
+305 GNAEQVLADAGKL

-345 QEEETE
+345 QEEEAE
-351 RKRLEEAA
+351 RKRLEEEAE
-359 AQAEEEARIAE
+359 QAEEEARIAE
-370 AQAVQEQAFA
+370 AQAVQERALAEKEAAA
-380 EEAAA
+380 EEAV
-385 NEAVAAR
+385 AVR
-392 NRVICAVVAVVVIA
+392 NRVICAVAGVVVIA

>member
-16 ALIIALPCAAF
+16 ALILALPCAAF
-27 ADGEDGGETPVDP
+27 ADGEDGGEAPVDP
-40 APVAPT
+40 APVEPA
-46 PAETEAPVEPTSA
+46 PAESEAHAE
-59 PEQTPAP
+59 PEQTPVP

-72 AYTVPEEQVDEVIVT
+72 AATVPEEQVDEVIIS

-97 SDELKELIENFLD
+97 SDELKKLIEDFLD

-192 MIHYFDSEQDYREQQ
+192 MIHYFDSERDYREQQ

-217 IPERYYISSHFSPR
+217 IPERYYVSSHFSPR

-256 ATPGQYLSRT
+256 AMPGQYLSRT
-266 LGDEYEVAQKYGA
+266 LGDKYEVAQKYGA

-287 GIVYMPHPILI
+287 GIVYMPHPIFI

-305 GNAERVLADAGKL
+305 GNAEQVLADAGKL

-345 QEEETE
+345 QEEEAE
-351 RKRLEEAA
+351 RKRLEEEA

-370 AQAVQEQAFA
+370 AQAVQERAFA
-380 EEAAA
+380 EEKAAA
-385 NEAVAAR
+385 EEAVAVR
-392 NRVICAVVAVVVIA
+392 NRVICAVAGVVVIA

>member
-16 ALIIALPCAAF
+16 ALILALPCAAF
-27 ADGEDGGETPVDP
+27 ADGEDGGEEPVDP
-40 APVAPT
+40 APVEPA
-46 PAETEAPVEPTSA
+46 PAESEAPA
-59 PEQTPAP
+59 DPEQTPAP

-72 AYTVPEEQVDEVIVT
+72 AATVPEEQVDEVIIS

-97 SDELKELIENFLD
+97 SDELKKLIEDFLD

-192 MIHYFDSEQDYREQQ
+192 MIHYFDSERDYREQQ

-217 IPERYYISSHFSPR
+217 IPERYYVSSHFSPR

-256 ATPGQYLSRT
+256 AMPGQYLSRT
-266 LGDEYEVAQKYGA
+266 LGDKYEVAQKYGA

-287 GIVYMPHPILI
+287 GIVYMPHPIFI

-305 GNAERVLADAGKL
+305 GNAEQVLADAGKL

-345 QEEETE
+345 QEEEAE
-351 RKRLEEAA
+351 RKRLEEEA

-370 AQAVQEQAFA
+370 AQAVQERAFA
-380 EEAAA
+380 EEEAAA
-385 NEAVAAR
+385 EEAVAVR
-392 NRVICAVVAVVVIA
+392 NRVICAVAGVVVIA

>member
-16 ALIIALPCAAF
+16 ALILALPCAAF
-27 ADGEDGGETPVDP
+27 ADGEDGGEAPVDP
-40 APVAPT
+40 APVEPA
-46 PAETEAPVEPTSA
+46 PAESEAPAEPA
-59 PEQTPAP
+59 QTPAP

-72 AYTVPEEQVDEVIVT
+72 AATVPEEQVDEVIIS

-97 SDELKELIENFLD
+97 SDELKKLIEDFLD

-192 MIHYFDSEQDYREQQ
+192 MIHYFDSERDYREQQ

-217 IPERYYISSHFSPR
+217 IPERYYVSSHFSPR

-256 ATPGQYLSRT
+256 AMPGQYLSRT
-266 LGDEYEVAQKYGA
+266 LGDKYEVAQKYGA

-287 GIVYMPHPILI
+287 GIVYMPHPIFI

-305 GNAERVLADAGKL
+305 GNAEQVLADAGKL

-345 QEEETE
+345 QEEEAE
-351 RKRLEEAA
+351 RKRLEEEA

-370 AQAVQEQAFA
+370 AQAVQERAFA
-380 EEAAA
+380 EEEAAA
-385 NEAVAAR
+385 EEAVAVR
-392 NRVICAVVAVVVIA
+392 NRVICAVAGVVVIA

>member
-16 ALIIALPCAAF
+16 ALILALPCAAF
-27 ADGEDGGETPVDP
+27 ADGEDGGEAPVDP
-40 APVAPT
+40 APVEPA
-46 PAETEAPVEPTSA
+46 PAESEAPAE

-72 AYTVPEEQVDEVIVT
+72 AATVPEEQVDEVIIS

-97 SDELKELIENFLD
+97 SDELKKLIEDFLD

-192 MIHYFDSEQDYREQQ
+192 MIHYFDSERDYREQQ

-217 IPERYYISSHFSPR
+217 IPERYYVSSHFSPR

-256 ATPGQYLSRT
+256 AMPGQYLSRT
-266 LGDEYEVAQKYGA
+266 LGDKYEVAQKYGA

-287 GIVYMPHPILI
+287 GIVYMPHPIFI

-305 GNAERVLADAGKL
+305 GNAEQVLADAGKL

-345 QEEETE
+345 QEEEAE
-351 RKRLEEAA
+351 RKRLEEEA

-370 AQAVQEQAFA
+370 AQAVQERAFA
-380 EEAAA
+380 EEEAAA
-385 NEAVAAR
+385 EEAVAVR
-392 NRVICAVVAVVVIA
+392 NRVICAVAGVVVIA
-406 AVIAIAVISGKKKK
+406 AVIAIAVISRKKKK